1 MSDAS
6 TIPIDQYRQT
16 LAESVHFSNKTI
28 NSNIEK
34 GGIRLAKS
42 QALDL
47 PYISARTLLADDIT
61 IPTDYQAN
69 AGKTAT
75 IFKAIKSAMLDEDLS
90 EQDDDFKTVVNTIQP
105 DIVSLFDTPYQ
116 AGLEHINI
124 RMRQLLLPKE
134 ESYLSISPISAVG
147 VNYWLTSEIE
157 RIKEVR
163 QSDDKFHNITT
174 AVFGIG
180 GSNIQNV
187 GSPIFIRTLQRPI
200 YLTAPTANDTIR
212 QAFSLYY
219 KG

>member
-105 DIVSLFDTPYQ
+105 DIVSLFDTPYK
-116 AGLEHINI
+116 
-124 RMRQLLLPKE
+124 RD
-134 ESYLSISPISAVG
+134 LSI
-147 VNYWLTSEIE
+147 LTFGCVSYYCQ
-157 RIKEVR
+157 KVT
-163 QSDDKFHNITT
+163 ITFQLVPL
-174 AVFGIG
+174 AQQG
-180 GSNIQNV
+180 
-187 GSPIFIRTLQRPI
+187 
-200 YLTAPTANDTIR
+200 
-212 QAFSLYY
+212 
-219 KG
+219 